1 MYPGLGH
8 VADAGVT
15 RVTPGVSQGR
25 VLDQQERG
33 GRGAWNM
40 KVKISM
46 FAVNPKQ
53 LEGKLLCPIKLIKAS
68 CGRRLTDLRKLSNRS
83 CSGIS

>member
-15 RVTPGVSQGR
+15 RVTPGVGQGR

-33 GRGAWNM
+33 GRGAWNGNDEEN
-40 KVKISM
+40 IQ
-46 FAVNPKQ
+46 FN
-53 LEGKLLCPIKLIKAS
+53 
-68 CGRRLTDLRKLSNRS
+68 
-83 CSGIS
+83 